1 MNDIG
6 HSIRT
11 FPYVRTTIS
20 ELSDI
25 AYVIYLIILCEFIY
39 DNLQTITNSQ
49 IIDREYFES

>member
-20 ELSDI
+20 KLSNI
-25 AYVIYLIILCEFIY
+25 AYVIYLIILCEYFY
-39 DNLQTITNSQ
+39 DNLYPITNSQ